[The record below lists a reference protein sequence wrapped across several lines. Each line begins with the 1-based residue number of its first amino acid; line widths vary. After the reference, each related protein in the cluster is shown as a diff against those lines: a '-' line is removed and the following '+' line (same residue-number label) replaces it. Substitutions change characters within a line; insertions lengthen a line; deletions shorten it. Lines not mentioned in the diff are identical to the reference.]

1 MTKQTLRKMFEVLV
15 GEPVSDR
22 RYARL
27 VKEFSQGKDLPV
39 EAHAVKLMNGLG
51 VMYLADGVIIEER
64 VVSQ

>member
-1 MTKQTLRKMFEVLV
+1 MTKQTLRKMFEALMD
-15 GEPVSDR
+15 GPISDK
-22 RYARL
+22 RYASLLR
-27 VKEFSQGKDLPV
+27 EFSQGEDLPV